1 MGLPLPVEHVV
12 VVFDEDAVPAGYDGA
27 YYGFA
32 FSYSPEYETRQG
44 TYEWRVLQSGFIH
57 ELAHYYWSGDCAWIA
72 EGVANAF
79 SYMRGR
85 DSGLSPGQLKTKRKN
100 CEAHGPG
107 CGITASGSGQSPPS
121 A

>member
-1 MGLPLPVEHVV
+1 MDLPLPVEHVV